1 MINKTICIVIS
12 VLVLLNIGQFVY
24 FYSKVSDLKSEIKKQ
39 NMDGKNK
46 NPQEKYYE
54 EFIIKLNEY
63 GKRNELTEE
72 QIKIINYI
80 IYHSIDK
87 EQTINDIKKKLDEN
101 FTAEPIVNSKLGFI
115 AWCNIQKPPLTPDLA
130 NPWIKEPMEGI
141 PGEFNEFGLTA
152 DGRKWAYD
160 PDKKTFIPYG

>member
-1 MINKTICIVIS
+1 MKNKTLYIIS
-12 VLVLLNIGQFVY
+12 ILLLLNIGQFVY

-39 NMDGKNK
+39 NMDGANK

-72 QIKIINYI
+72 QIEIINYI

-115 AWCNIQKPPLTPDLA
+115 AWCNIQKPPLTPDPA
-130 NPWIKEPMEGI
+130 NPWTETEIDNTGI
-141 PGEFNEFGLTA
+141 FDKVGLSKGVKT
-152 DGRKWAYD
+152 WVYD
-160 PDKKTFIPYG
+160 DDKNTFVPF